1 MVAVLDILTAAVLVL
16 CAVSAAR
23 RGFFKTAIGLV
34 GTFVALGAAV
44 VFGGG
49 AGDWLN
55 AKWIENAFQS
65 AVGDY
70 LSNFVTTGE
79 GAPSFTAQLEKL
91 FSSMPDVLR
100 EFLSRYSVT
109 AADVQKVIASAVGD
123 EAKSAVTTAIATPLA
138 NAVSAAAGF
147 VLVFVL
153 ALLVIRIATFVVDAV
168 LKLPVLKSLNG
179 GMGILLGILEGAII
193 MMILAGV
200 VTYLAPFISS
210 YIGRE
215 LNSEVINSTIVFK
228 YFYQL
233 TPFKRI
239 L

>member
-1 MVAVLDILTAAVLVL
+1 MVAVLDIISVAVLAFS
-16 CAVSAAR
+16 AVSAAR
-23 RGFFKTAIGLV
+23 RGFFKTMIGLV
-34 GTFVALGAAV
+34 GTFVALGVAV

-55 AKWIENAFQS
+55 AKWIGEAFQS

-70 LSNFVTTGE
+70 LTRFVTTGE
-79 GAPSFTAQLEKL
+79 GTPSFTEQLEKL
-91 FSSMPDVLR
+91 FSTMPDVLR

-109 AADVQKVIASAVGD
+109 AADVQKVISSATGD
-123 EAKSAVTTAIATPLA
+123 EAKTAVTTAIAGPLA
-138 NAVSAAAGF
+138 SAVSAAAGF
-147 VLVFVL
+147 VLVFIL
-153 ALLVIRIATFVVDAV
+153 ALIVIRIATFVVDAV

-179 GMGILLGILEGAII
+179 IMGILLGILEGAII

-200 VTYLAPFISS
+200 LTYLAPFISS
-210 YIGRE
+210 YIRRE
-215 LNSEVINSTIVFK
+215 LNSDVINSTILFK

>member
-1 MVAVLDILTAAVLVL
+1 MVAVLDILSVAVLAL
-16 CAVSAAR
+16 CAMSAAK
-23 RGFFKTAIGLV
+23 RGFFKTMVGLV
-34 GTFVALGAAV
+34 GTFIAIGAAV

-49 AGDWLN
+49 AGDFLN
-55 AKWIENAFQS
+55 AKWIEKAFES

-100 EFLSRYSVT
+100 EFLARYSVT

-123 EAKSAVTTAIATPLA
+123 EAKAAVTTAIATPLA
-138 NAVSAAAGF
+138 DAVSAAAGF
-147 VLVFVL
+147 LLVFVL
-153 ALLVIRIATFVVDAV
+153 ALVVIRVATFVVDAV

-179 GMGILLGILEGAII
+179 AMGIALGVIEGAII
-193 MMILAGV
+193 MMVLAGV

-215 LNSEVINSTIVFK
+215 LNSEVINSTILFK

>member
-1 MVAVLDILTAAVLVL
+1 MVAVLDILTVVVLVL

-55 AKWIENAFQS
+55 AKWIEDAFQS
-65 AVGDY
+65 AVGNY

-79 GAPSFTAQLEKL
+79 GAPSFTVQLEKL

-123 EAKSAVTTAIATPLA
+123 DGEIGSPGGHRNTAGKCRQRCGRICARLCFGALSHSHCHFCRRRGAEAS
-138 NAVSAAAGF
+138 
-147 VLVFVL
+147 
-153 ALLVIRIATFVVDAV
+153 
-168 LKLPVLKSLNG
+168 
-179 GMGILLGILEGAII
+179 GAQIPQR
-193 MMILAGV
+193 GH
-200 VTYLAPFISS
+200 
-210 YIGRE
+210 G
-215 LNSEVINSTIVFK
+215 
-228 YFYQL
+228 YFARHSRRRDYHDD
-233 TPFKRI
+233 FSRCC
-239 L
+239 